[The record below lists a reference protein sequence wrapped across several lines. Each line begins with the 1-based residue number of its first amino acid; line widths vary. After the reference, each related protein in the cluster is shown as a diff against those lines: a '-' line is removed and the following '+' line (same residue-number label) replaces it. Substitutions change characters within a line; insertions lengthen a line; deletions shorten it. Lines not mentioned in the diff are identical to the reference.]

1 MIWINIKTTTLRESE
16 YISASPTQQATWLKL
31 LAYCSEHENGG
42 IIAGAGDWN
51 ERAWLF
57 GCGITLDE
65 VRERCGLWLF
75 DESGNL
81 RVWNYPAEKELE
93 VIAKREAGR
102 RGGFTKAQN
111 RSTASSSARAQPV
124 AVPVAESTFATS
136 SAPTEGVKGR
146 SNADGVMRKEEKEE
160 HEGAASASPA
170 PAPKEPK
177 AKRAR
182 FAKPTVE
189 EWTGYAKAMPNA
201 LTENQ
206 AIGAWDHYEANGWR
220 VGRNPMVDWRASLRK
235 WGSNQREF
243 SQASRPQHKPP
254 VSRNGSGFTMTEQ
267 QRIDLDADS
276 LPDNI

>member
-1 MIWINIKTTTLRESE
+1 MNWINLKISIIREPAYVGAE
-16 YISASPTQQATWLKL
+16 PVQRATWLNL
-31 LAYCSEHENGG
+31 LAYCCEHENGG
-42 IIAGAGDWN
+42 VIKDAAAWKCRQWQQTCGVMLEEVRSECDLWGWCPDGALIVAMYPVEKQHEVQAKRDAGARGG
-51 ERAWLF
+51 RARASRASSKSQAQLQADSKHSF
-57 GCGITLDE
+57 KQTFNGKEGE
-65 VRERCGLWLF
+65 E
-75 DESGNL
+75 
-81 RVWNYPAEKELE
+81 ELE
-93 VIAKREAGR
+93 LE
-102 RGGFTKAQN
+102 
-111 RSTASSSARAQPV
+111 
-124 AVPVAESTFATS
+124 
-136 SAPTEGVKGR
+136 TELEEK
-146 SNADGVMRKEEKEE
+146 KEESK
-160 HEGAASASPA
+160 GAAAATPA
-170 PAPKEPK
+170 PAPKEIK

-189 EWTGYAKAMPNA
+189 EWTEYARTMPNP